1 MHATYSRE
9 ERLGTAS
16 GGWAPLH
23 VYELRFGRRRP
34 VVLELSE
41 SYLFKMG
48 PSNTGICVDKANL
61 LQILHTHQNSPALP
75 TCTPYPAL
83 NLEKTF

>member
-1 MHATYSRE
+1 MHATYSQE

-16 GGWAPLH
+16 RGWARLH
-23 VYELRFGRRRP
+23 VYKLRFGRRRP
-34 VVLELSE
+34 VVLELFE
-41 SYLFKMG
+41 SYIFKMG
-48 PSNTGICVDKANL
+48 SSNTGIRVDKANL

-75 TCTPYPAL
+75 TCTSHPAL